1 MSTQTVGV
9 GIIGLGFMG
18 RTHLA
23 AYQRAEADGLPCRIV
38 GVCDQNVERL
48 SGRAGGGG
56 NLDSG
61 AGGEQLF
68 DPAQVFTTSDID
80 ALLARSDVHLVS
92 ICTHTDTHVEV
103 AKRALRAGKHVLVEK
118 PVALTFEGVDEL
130 MAEAGRAG
138 RMCMPAMCMRFWPG
152 WSWLKEAV
160 GDKRFGRVV
169 SARFERLGA
178 APAWGD
184 GFYANPERSGGAL
197 FDLHVHDV
205 DFVHFLFGQPRSV
218 HAAGT
223 PAHVTACFVFD
234 DVPGQV
240 VAEGGWL
247 TSPKFPFRMRY
258 VVEFERAVADFD
270 LLRDPVLL
278 VHGAEA
284 SEPVTLPPGNGYDG
298 EIRHAVE
305 LAAGLTRE
313 PVASLVDARAVTRT
327 ILAER
332 ESLRGGKLV
341 GFEGV

>member
-1 MSTQTVGV
+1 MSTQIVGV

-23 AYQRAEADGLPCRIV
+23 AYQRAQADGLPCRIA
-38 GVCDQNVERL
+38 GACDQNIERL
-48 SGRAGGGG
+48 NGRPGAGG

-61 AGGEQLF
+61 ADGERLF
-68 DPAQVFTTSDID
+68 DPAQVFTTADVD
-80 ALLARSDVHLVS
+80 GLLARDDVQLVS
-92 ICTHTDTHVEV
+92 ICTHTDTHVDL
-103 AKRALRAGKHVLVEK
+103 ARRALRAGKHVLVEK
-118 PVALTFEGVDEL
+118 PVALTVEGVDDL
-130 MAEAGRAG
+130 IAESRRAA

-160 GDKRFGRVV
+160 ADGRYGRVV

-178 APAWGD
+178 APAWGE

-205 DFVHFLFGQPRSV
+205 DFVHFLFGPPRSL
-218 HAAGT
+218 HAVGT
-223 PAHVTACFVFD
+223 PAHVTACFAFD

-258 VVEFERAVADFD
+258 IVEFERAVVDFD

-284 SEPVTLPPGNGYDG
+284 SETITLPLGNGYDG
-298 EIRHAVE
+298 EIRHAVA
-305 LAAGLTRE
+305 LAAGLAGE
-313 PVASLVDARAVTRT
+313 PVASLGDARTVTRT

-332 ESLRGGKLV
+332 ESLRCGGPV
-341 GFEGV
+341 RFEGL